1 MSTTSSGQFT
11 NIVPN
16 FLAFVGNAL
25 NGRRQV
31 NQAQAVAETAQAN
44 MFFENLHRKQAA
56 GLYNIPVDKT

>member
-16 FLAFVGNAL
+16 FLAFVDNAL
-25 NGRRQV
+25 SRHRHL
-31 NQAQAVAETAQAN
+31 NQAQAAAETAQAN